1 MRRRRRCGGQLQQ
14 SVACWC
20 RNRRPQ
26 HLHTGAILLQVHA
39 LRASHVQSLMLCP
52 AVEWLPHTRSRWS
65 TCVSRQQPRQVQPA
79 QPPDMEARTLGC
91 QTICHP
97 ARPIAS
103 HPSHLSQ
110 ERQCAQSP
118 PPLRPPPPRHGRL
131 LHALPWRG
139 PPVRPG
145 KTLSAPP
152 AYESASAGDLTEI
165 KDHLLDILRSN
176 RLADLPL
183 SVPPPPPP
191 CVPPPDYIPP
201 PPPDPPPQSRP
212 SQYLGEEHVEDAGV
226 VHGFVYDEEYAFDRA
241 RDHHVASPVDDAP
254 RTRCPTTPP
263 VARPQAEPSER
274 EGERAVTCPDIIKKA
289 RAGSMAGVRAILDR
303 ERASVHA
310 TDAAGTTVLGAA
322 ASNGHASVARLL
334 LRKNAEINCRNS
346 KGQTALHLALKYGYT
361 DVAELLLEKGIDVQA
376 VDAEGKSSLQLC
388 NPRVYQSQI
397 MQLNRMGVED
407 RDTVLLALLKAKGDV
422 NAAIEELTRIGAL

>member
-1 MRRRRRCGGQLQQ
+1 MPCL
-14 SVACWC
+14 SVRARARVTARKRKPGSAASKPPPAPPPSLTLPFPPFWLSSSP
-20 RNRRPQ
+20 RHPQ
-26 HLHTGAILLQVHA
+26 PI
-39 LRASHVQSLMLCP
+39 
-52 AVEWLPHTRSRWS
+52 S

-79 QPPDMEARTLGC
+79 QPPNMEARTLGC

-103 HPSHLSQ
+103 RPSHLSQ

-139 PPVRPG
+139 PPIRPG

-226 VHGFVYDEEYAFDRA
+226 VHGFVYDEESAFDRA
-241 RDHHVASPVDDAP
+241 RDHHVASPVDDGKRERERERIVHVSRLHGLQMHDAVCSRANACLPTVAAHPHVCVCGAAP

-289 RAGSMAGVRAILDR
+289 RAGSMAGVR
-303 ERASVHA
+303 
-310 TDAAGTTVLGAA
+310 
-322 ASNGHASVARLL
+322 
-334 LRKNAEINCRNS
+334 
-346 KGQTALHLALKYGYT
+346 
-361 DVAELLLEKGIDVQA
+361 
-376 VDAEGKSSLQLC
+376 SLF
-388 NPRVYQSQI
+388 Y
-397 MQLNRMGVED
+397 
-407 RDTVLLALLKAKGDV
+407 
-422 NAAIEELTRIGAL
+422 

>member
-1 MRRRRRCGGQLQQ
+1 MPCL
-14 SVACWC
+14 SVRARARVTARKLKPGSAASKPPPAPPPSLTLPFPPFWLSSSP
-20 RNRRPQ
+20 RHPQ
-26 HLHTGAILLQVHA
+26 PI
-39 LRASHVQSLMLCP
+39 
-52 AVEWLPHTRSRWS
+52 S

-79 QPPDMEARTLGC
+79 QPPNMEARTLGC

-103 HPSHLSQ
+103 RPSHLSQ

-139 PPVRPG
+139 PPIRPG

-241 RDHHVASPVDDAP
+241 RDHHVASPVDDGKRERERERELCMFLGCMGSRCMTRYAAEQTRVCPLLLLIRMCVCAEQRRAPVAP
-254 RTRCPTTPP
+254 RR
-263 VARPQAEPSER
+263 
-274 EGERAVTCPDIIKKA
+274 
-289 RAGSMAGVRAILDR
+289 
-303 ERASVHA
+303 
-310 TDAAGTTVLGAA
+310 
-322 ASNGHASVARLL
+322 RL
-334 LRKNAEINCRNS
+334 
-346 KGQTALHLALKYGYT
+346 
-361 DVAELLLEKGIDVQA
+361 
-376 VDAEGKSSLQLC
+376 
-388 NPRVYQSQI
+388 SQGRR
-397 MQLNRMGVED
+397 LS
-407 RDTVLLALLKAKGDV
+407 LLKGRGKG
-422 NAAIEELTRIGAL
+422 L